1 MMPGCKL
8 EVWDHGSGLE
18 VSIVMT
24 IDNLDHLDQNNLD
37 RDNLDDDYHNNNGTK
52 DALKE
57 EKKGFNDG
65 DYKNMKDL

>member
-1 MMPGCKL
+1 M
-8 EVWDHGSGLE
+8 
-18 VSIVMT
+18 
-24 IDNLDHLDQNNLD
+24 DQNNLD
-37 RDNLDDDYHNNNGTK
+37 RDNLDDHDYHINNGTQ